1 MWWVG
6 LHERSSTAYGD
17 HTHRVPVWGGL
28 VQEVKR
34 VRPHTYFAL
43 IRSQHTFH
51 IPDPHRFILRHHL
64 FCASPIVS
72 SQNFSRIPHPP
83 VQSPPPHH
91 PCSFGESEDAIQSAC
106 AAIGTIAQNHFKV
119 AKAFTHLVDGSLAV
133 VLSAVRHNRSSPRIV
148 QHASYAIYTIV
159 SAFPRAR
166 RVVNAAG
173 GDTLLKQ
180 MSGVHRSVRVQR
192 SVDWAIESLK
202 DPDDDP
208 DGVDMYFE

>member
-1 MWWVG
+1 M
-6 LHERSSTAYGD
+6 
-17 HTHRVPVWGGL
+17 
-28 VQEVKR
+28 
-34 VRPHTYFAL
+34 
-43 IRSQHTFH
+43 
-51 IPDPHRFILRHHL
+51 
-64 FCASPIVS
+64 
-72 SQNFSRIPHPP
+72 
-83 VQSPPPHH
+83 
-91 PCSFGESEDAIQSAC
+91 
-106 AAIGTIAQNHFKV
+106 
-119 AKAFTHLVDGSLAV
+119 DGSLAV